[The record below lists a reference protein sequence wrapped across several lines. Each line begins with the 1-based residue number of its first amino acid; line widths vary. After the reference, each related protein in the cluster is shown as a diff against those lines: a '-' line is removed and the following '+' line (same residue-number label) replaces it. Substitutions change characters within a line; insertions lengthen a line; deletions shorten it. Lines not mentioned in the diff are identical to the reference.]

1 MHRASYWT
9 RWLINLIC
17 NGKVQVHGQPKYKLG
32 HLLPL
37 VAPEGVLGF
46 SVVSRRNSRVVGSGP
61 EPAVDVD
68 RLEGRGFASLAG
80 KIAFASGS
88 VDGRDVVCII

>member
-1 MHRASYWT
+1 M
-9 RWLINLIC
+9 IC

-68 RLEGRGFASLAG
+68 GLEVGGVAALALEV
-80 KIAFASGS
+80 ALTA
-88 VDGRDVVCII
+88 